1 MWELQSDEDPIQIS
15 HMPGEQSMQLFGWSC
30 LNPSHLPGYH
40 SNASH
45 ALLPTSPD
53 QLLDIHAEFR
63 EEGRVL
69 WS

>member
-15 HMPGEQSMQLFGWSC
+15 HMPGEQATQLFGWSC
-30 LNPSHLPGYH
+30 PNPSHLPGYH

-45 ALLPTSPD
+45 AWLPTSPD

>member
-1 MWELQSDEDPIQIS
+1 
-15 HMPGEQSMQLFGWSC
+15 MPGEQAMLLFGWFC
-30 LNPSHLPGYH
+30 PDPFHLPGYH

-53 QLLDIHAEFR
+53 QLTDIHAEYHEAER
-63 EEGRVL
+63 EL